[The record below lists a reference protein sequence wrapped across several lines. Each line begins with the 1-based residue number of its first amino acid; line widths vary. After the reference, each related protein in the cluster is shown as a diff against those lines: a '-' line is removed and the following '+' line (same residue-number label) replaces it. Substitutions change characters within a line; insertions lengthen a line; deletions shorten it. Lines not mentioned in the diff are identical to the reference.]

1 MITIYSITIW
11 KYKFYINFLFCLKGY
26 STVLRTLTSGNAT
39 FSLELSSYE
48 PMNTQDQNTLLN
60 KMAGLA

>member
-1 MITIYSITIW
+1 MWLLYTITDELL
-11 KYKFYINFLFCLKGY
+11 KHLFIFVKGY

-39 FSLELSSYE
+39 FSLELSNYE
-48 PMNTQDQNTLLN
+48 PMNTRDQNALLN

>member
-1 MITIYSITIW
+1 MNYVETQFLY
-11 KYKFYINFLFCLKGY
+11 YLFCFKGY